1 MKKSLQKPLRSR
13 PDTELEQCSVR
24 LVIISI
30 VFIYLSLNLP
40 SGKEG
45 LILTGIGV
53 VSLSA
58 LALFVLCFLSQG
70 SSVTRRLLG
79 MLLDL
84 GATTFF
90 MSAMASAATIF
101 GVYLWV
107 TLGNGFRYGAR
118 YLYIS
123 AALSVIGFLTVML
136 VSPYWIEH
144 RVLAIGLLAALFVIP
159 MYVAILIR
167 RLNEAIERANVAN
180 EAKSKFLANMSHEIR
195 TPLNGIIGMSDL
207 LITTPLQE
215 DQKDYS
221 QTINDSAHTLLSLV
235 NDILDLSK
243 IEAGKINIEEVDYDL
258 HVLINSTVRMFR
270 RQAEAKNLELHVHIA
285 PELPYRLH
293 GDSHHLRQVL
303 INLLS
308 NAIKF
313 TDEGKI
319 QIVVESYHSITTS
332 PDRTGLQVQVIDTG
346 IGISDEAQ
354 ARIFDSFSQAD
365 DSITRK
371 FGGTGLGISISK
383 QLIELMGGDLGVES
397 REGSGS
403 TFWFRIEQAIQAVTE
418 SQPTLAGYHKALT
431 LMAEG
436 ERQQQLHDMLAKW
449 NIHAINMPDCD
460 TLLSALRNGDI
471 TLEQTDVLFIEA
483 SLLRPGEDSFAKRIR
498 EYAPSLRQ
506 VLIYEQPLQAQSESR
521 LLGSGYFCIINFPL
535 DKRIVF
541 NVVHAATA
549 DDLYSSRVANLL
561 DHYAPSRTHQAD
573 KMKRIL
579 IGEDNPTNQ
588 KVITKMLENAGHQ
601 ITMVDNGE
609 LVVDALEENSYDLV
623 IMDMHMPVMGGI
635 EAAKLIRFTHADNP
649 PPIVILTANATT
661 EAMQACNEAGVDT
674 YLTKPI
680 QADKLLD
687 AIEQFSARSNSQ
699 AGPVDNDASTL
710 ANINPAIIDEEVLD
724 NLANIAHDSQ
734 FMCDLIDGFLMDNT
748 ESLEKMHV
756 AMKHKDHEQF
766 RDLAHAITGSARSI
780 GAHRLGR
787 LCSEVNRM
795 TDEKLNTE
803 APERLESIQEAMEAT
818 RSELLAYRERQASV
832 VVS

>member
-1 MKKSLQKPLRSR
+1 MNTPRKKPLRSR

-40 SGKEG
+40 AGKEE
-45 LILTGIGV
+45 LILAGIAV
-53 VSLSA
+53 VSITA
-58 LALFVLCFLSQG
+58 LILFVLCFLSQG
-70 SSVTRRLLG
+70 ISVTRRLFG

-90 MSAMASAATIF
+90 MSAMASAAPIF

-123 AALSVIGFLTVML
+123 AALSVVGFLTVML
-136 VSPYWIEH
+136 VSPYWVEH
-144 RVLAIGLLAALFVIP
+144 RVLAIGLLAALCVIP

-221 QTINDSAHTLLSLV
+221 QTINDSAHTLLTLV

-243 IEAGKINIEEVDYDL
+243 IEAGKISIEEVDYDL
-258 HVLINSTVRMFR
+258 HVLINSTMRMFR
-270 RQAEAKNLELHVHIA
+270 RQAEAKGLELHVHIA

-313 TDEGKI
+313 TEEGKI
-319 QIVVESYHSITTS
+319 QIVVDSYHSITTS
-332 PDRTGLQVQVIDTG
+332 ADRTGLEVQVIDTG

-383 QLIELMGGDLGVES
+383 QLIELMNGDLGVES

-403 TFWFRIEQAIQAVTE
+403 TFWFRIEQAIQTVTE
-418 SQPTLAGYHKALT
+418 SQPMLAGYHKALT
-431 LMAEG
+431 LMANG
-436 ERQQQLHDMLAKW
+436 ERQQQLHDMLAEW
-449 NIHAINMPDCD
+449 DIHAINVPDCN
-460 TLLSALRNGDI
+460 TLLNDIRDGSI

-483 SLLRPGEDSFAKRIR
+483 SLLQREDSFARDIR
-498 EYAPSLRQ
+498 EYAASLRQ
-506 VLIYEQPLQAQSESR
+506 VLIYEQPLQAKTERR

-535 DKRIVF
+535 DKRIIF

-561 DHYAPSRTHQAD
+561 DHYAPSRTQLTD
-573 KMKRIL
+573 KHKRIL
-579 IGEDNPTNQ
+579 VGEDNPTNQ
-588 KVITKMLENAGHQ
+588 KVIAKMLEHAGHH

-609 LVVDALEENSYDLV
+609 QVVDELEENAYDLI

-661 EAMQACNEAGVDT
+661 EAMQTCREAGVDT

-687 AIEQFSARSNSQ
+687 AIEQFAVADDGQAEPADNNTSN
-699 AGPVDNDASTL
+699 L
-710 ANINPAIIDEEVLD
+710 ANINPAVIDEEVLD
-724 NLANIAHDSQ
+724 NLASIAHDSQ

-748 ESLEKMHV
+748 ESLEKMQI
-756 AMKHKDHEQF
+756 AMQQKDYEQF

-795 TDEKLNTE
+795 TDDKLNAE
-803 APERLESIQEAMEAT
+803 AAERLESIHEAMEAT
-818 RSELLAYRERQASV
+818 RSELLAYRERQASA
-832 VVS
+832 VS